1 MIKTIQ
7 IDGVHTKLNKDLELY
22 VHKKIGTLDR
32 FTSRKSRESVKADV
46 KLKEAKGKDKSKR
59 FTCEV
64 IVRLPKER
72 ITVHEKA
79 SSFLEAIDLSEDKL
93 KTRLKKY
100 KEKHGDPKLHRRI
113 INRLKNSR

>member
-1 MIKTIQ
+1 MIKTIK

-32 FTSRKSRESVKADV
+32 FISRKSRESVKAEV

-64 IVRLPKER
+64 IVRLPKDK
-72 ITVHEKA
+72 ITIHEKGG
-79 SSFLEAIDLSEDKL
+79 SFLEAIDLSEDKL
-93 KTRLKKY
+93 KIQLKKY
-100 KEKHGDPKLHRRI
+100 KEKHGDPHLHRRI
-113 INRLKNSR
+113 INRLKTR

>member
-7 IDGVHTKLNKDLELY
+7 IDGVHTKLNKDLDLY

-32 FTSRKSRESVKADV
+32 FISRKSRESVKAEV

-64 IVRLPKER
+64 IVKLPKDK
-72 ITVHEKA
+72 IAIHEKG

-93 KTRLKKY
+93 KIQLKKY
-100 KEKHGDPKLHRRI
+100 KEKHGDPHLHRRV
-113 INRLKNSR
+113 INRLKRR